1 MDERIFVVGPAPD
14 VHNESFKRSPPN
26 PIHKKNTRLEKL
38 LNFLALWI
46 ISLCFFCR
54 LSIRRPIVRRRPTAN
69 GTGPVFPF
77 CYALWGRN
85 KTKENWQKK
94 KTIRRSFCG
103 GIERLIERGRSAK
116 PSAKWAQLDE
126 LFTRQLVRGMDSVLW
141 SLFFK
146 QQNSWLERP

>member
-14 VHNESFKRSPPN
+14 VHNESFKRPLTPS
-26 PIHKKNTRLEKL
+26 IKKHPTGKTVEFSRSLNHLSLFFLSSFHSSADRAETSNGERNRTGFPLLLRALRAEQDEGKL
-38 LNFLALWI
+38 A
-46 ISLCFFCR
+46 
-54 LSIRRPIVRRRPTAN
+54 
-69 GTGPVFPF
+69 
-77 CYALWGRN
+77 
-85 KTKENWQKK
+85 EK

>member
-1 MDERIFVVGPAPD
+1 MSGSSSSVRHQMFITSHLSGPPLTPSIKKTPDWKNCWIFSLF
-14 VHNESFKRSPPN
+14 ES
-26 PIHKKNTRLEKL
+26 
-38 LNFLALWI
+38 
-46 ISLCFFCR
+46 SLFVFFCR